1 MKKDIGLV
9 GAGVVMLATLA
20 WLPDAQAQ
28 RSPWWERQKAAQAAQ
43 QATAAGAS
51 ANAGGNAAVAPGAA
65 SYPATGQGQAYV
77 NPVRREQVEGPAYTY
92 IEAGAARMQVSAY
105 DIDEHGNGGYAR
117 ASLALTDNMYLFGGY
132 DRVSRS
138 YGLEDF
144 GSAKIAIEQSQIGL
158 GGSIALTPRVDFIG
172 ELSAVRL
179 GASVSTR
186 LDILDGAK
194 VSISDHLS
202 AAKGMLGVRARPL
215 DNLELWAKA
224 GYLRVEDNLVIES
237 SMVGNLGI
245 QYRFTPVWGLVGE
258 AEFYDD
264 VQLYRVGV
272 RASF

>member
-51 ANAGGNAAVAPGAA
+51 ANAGGNAAVAPGAP

-117 ASLALTDNMYLFGGY
+117 ASLALTD
-132 DRVSRS
+132 
-138 YGLEDF
+138 
-144 GSAKIAIEQSQIGL
+144 KAITSSD
-158 GGSIALTPRVDFIG
+158 GSIVTARRAATG
-172 ELSAVRL
+172 
-179 GASVSTR
+179 TR
-186 LDILDGAK
+186 QFMNPAI
-194 VSISDHLS
+194 
-202 AAKGMLGVRARPL
+202 
-215 DNLELWAKA
+215 
-224 GYLRVEDNLVIES
+224 
-237 SMVGNLGI
+237 
-245 QYRFTPVWGLVGE
+245 TT
-258 AEFYDD
+258 
-264 VQLYRVGV
+264 
-272 RASF
+272 